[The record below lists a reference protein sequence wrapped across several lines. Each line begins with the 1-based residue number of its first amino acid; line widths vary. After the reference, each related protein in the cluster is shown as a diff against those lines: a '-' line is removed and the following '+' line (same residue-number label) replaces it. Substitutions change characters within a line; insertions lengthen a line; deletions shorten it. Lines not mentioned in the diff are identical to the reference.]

1 MSMSHFQRQQRQ
13 ATRQARVFNAHQ
25 LITKQTGNVS
35 TKDSAMF
42 AQIAALGAAAEAKGV
57 MHALVAKGIIT
68 SDEQQDFL
76 DMGVKSLLDQ
86 ITGGSGV
93 RVDEVGLNG

>member
-1 MSMSHFQRQQRQ
+1 MTEFQRLQRQ
-13 ATRQARVFNAHQ
+13 STRQAKVFSAHQ
-25 LITKQTGNVS
+25 MITRQTGQVGAQE
-35 TKDSAMF
+35 SAMF

-68 SDEQQDFL
+68 LDEQQDFL

-86 ITGGSGV
+86 ISGGAGV
-93 RVDEVGLNG
+93 RVDEVGHG